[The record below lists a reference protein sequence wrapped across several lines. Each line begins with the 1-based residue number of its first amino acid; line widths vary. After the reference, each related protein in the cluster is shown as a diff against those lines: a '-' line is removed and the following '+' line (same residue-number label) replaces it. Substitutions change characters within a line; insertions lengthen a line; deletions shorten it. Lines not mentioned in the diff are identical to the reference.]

1 MYEYFKSSRCSS
13 MGALDKQHRCFFFF
27 FFFCP
32 PSSST
37 LPPFHPSLSPQDE
50 VRSEPYFS
58 PGHKTHFPQITLPI
72 FPNSIFL
79 FVVGYLFLYARG
91 IDGCAAPSPSMYKC
105 VRFTRV
111 HIAMFVPEKE
121 MMYAE
126 LNGVFHRSQSVSG
139 TLVFPAATCC
149 QVPRS

>member
-1 MYEYFKSSRCSS
+1 MLLLLLHLPS
-13 MGALDKQHRCFFFF
+13 
-27 FFFCP
+27 P
-32 PSSST
+32 PFTLHPST

-91 IDGCAAPSPSMYKC
+91 LMAARPPSPSMYKC

-111 HIAMFVPEKE
+111 HIAVFVPEKE

-126 LNGVFHRSQSVSG
+126 LNGVFHRSRSVSG
-139 TLVFPAATCC
+139 TLVLLAGLSLLSRLSINYPTPPSDSALAPTL
-149 QVPRS
+149 